1 MIKCVLFIVVYLNG
15 SMTNEMKM
23 KSFVGFIIYAENSV
37 TKYPNGCFVA
47 EDLPSGVE
55 EVNCSTLYVSA

>member
-1 MIKCVLFIVVYLNG
+1 MCIFLIVVYLNG

-23 KSFVGFIIYAENSV
+23 RSFVAFIIYAENSV
-37 TKYPNGCFVA
+37 TKYPNGRFVA
-47 EDLPSGVE
+47 EDLPPGVE